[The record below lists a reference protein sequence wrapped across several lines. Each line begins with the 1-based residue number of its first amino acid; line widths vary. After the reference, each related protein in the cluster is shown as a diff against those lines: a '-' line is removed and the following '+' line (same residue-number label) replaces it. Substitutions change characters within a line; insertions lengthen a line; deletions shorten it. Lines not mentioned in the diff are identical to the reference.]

1 MADDAA
7 NRTERATPKKRD
19 EARKRGQVPRSM
31 EIGPAVQLILF
42 LGIASAGMPWAL
54 GQGREVMVTWLSEPA
69 RLVAQ
74 DDFIGAVTPL
84 AVRSAMAMLGVV
96 GPLLLATATVGVGVM
111 VAQVGWKPNL
121 ELMVPDPSRLLPAA
135 GLRRVFSPEGLIN
148 LPKGLLKLGLI
159 GGVAYSVLREVG
171 SQAVAA
177 PDMTV
182 DQLLVFAGGGMFR
195 LLWVLALAKLLI
207 GALDYLWVRW
217 RHEQSIRM
225 SRQEI
230 KDELREADG
239 DPQIKARFRRSHREI
254 AKRRMLTE
262 VKTAD
267 VVLVN
272 PIHVAVALRY
282 RATEMRAP
290 VIVAKGAGE
299 LCEKIKEAA
308 RKAGVPI
315 VERRALARALFR
327 QVKLGAEIPPAL
339 YKAVAEIL
347 AYIYSLRAERA
358 VEAR

>member
-7 NRTERATPKKRD
+7 SRTERATPKKRD
-19 EARKRGQVPRSM
+19 EARKRGGVPRST
-31 EIGPAVQLILF
+31 EIGPSAQLLVF
-42 LGIASAGMPWAL
+42 LALASVGAPWAV
-54 GQGREVMVTWLSEPA
+54 GQAREVMVAWLSAPA
-69 RLVAQ
+69 RLAGQ
-74 DDFIGAVTPL
+74 GDFLGAVAPL
-84 AVRSAMAMLGVV
+84 AAHSGTAMLGVV
-96 GPLLLATATVGVGVM
+96 APLLFATAAVGVGVM
-111 VAQVGWKPNL
+111 VAQVGWQPNL
-121 ELMVPDPSRLLPAA
+121 ELAAPDLSRLSPAA
-135 GLRRVFSPEGLIN
+135 GLRRVFSPDGLIN
-148 LPKGLLKLGLI
+148 LPKGLLKVGLLFWA
-159 GGVAYSVLREVG
+159 AYAVLVQVG

-182 DQLLVFAGGGMFR
+182 DQLMAFAGSGMFR
-195 LLWVLALAKLLI
+195 LLWVMALVLAFI
-207 GALDYLWVRW
+207 GALDYLWARW
-217 RHEQSIRM
+217 RFEQSIRM

-230 KDELREADG
+230 KEELREADG

-254 AKRRMLTE
+254 AKRRMLVD

-282 RATEMRAP
+282 RAADMRAP
-290 VIVAKGAGE
+290 VVIAKGAGE
-299 LCEKIKEAA
+299 LCEKIKDAA

-347 AYIYSLRAERA
+347 AYIYSLRAQRA
-358 VEAR
+358 EAV